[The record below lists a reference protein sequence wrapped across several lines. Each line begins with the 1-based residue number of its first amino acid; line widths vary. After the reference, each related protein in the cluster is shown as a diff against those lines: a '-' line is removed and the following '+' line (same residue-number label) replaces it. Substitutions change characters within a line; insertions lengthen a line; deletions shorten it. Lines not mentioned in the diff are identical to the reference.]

1 MLYCSAE
8 YHYGSVNNSMYTSMT
23 NIETHNK
30 SGQNLCFDFVIQN
43 LGWIFILLASLFQI
57 CRNYS
62 ILLHGFSGHLLG

>member
-30 SGQNLCFDFVIQN
+30 SGQNLCFER
-43 LGWIFILLASLFQI
+43 L
-57 CRNYS
+57 
-62 ILLHGFSGHLLG
+62 